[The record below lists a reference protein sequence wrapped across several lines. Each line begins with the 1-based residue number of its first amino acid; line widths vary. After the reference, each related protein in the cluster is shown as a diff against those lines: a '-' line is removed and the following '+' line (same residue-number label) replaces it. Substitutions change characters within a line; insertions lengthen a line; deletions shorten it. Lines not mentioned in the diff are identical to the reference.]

1 MLEITI
7 PATELYDEAKQEFI
21 YIEGSKTLLLEHSLL
36 SISKWEAKWKKPFL
50 DETPKTKEELYDY
63 IRCMTVT
70 PKVDPKVYL
79 GLTTENL
86 KAVQD
91 YIDDKMTATWFT
103 DKDKKNALS
112 KPGFKKGEKITS
124 ELIYYWMVASD
135 IPFECEKWHINR
147 LMTLIRVC
155 SIKNAPEK
163 KMSKRD
169 VMSQNRS
176 LNARRKA
183 AGRTRG

>member
-1 MLEITI
+1 MLEII
-7 PATELYDEAKQEFI
+7 VPATELYDESKQEFI
-21 YIEGSKTLLLEHSLL
+21 YIDSETTLKLEHSLL

-50 DETPKTKEELYDY
+50 DEKPKTKEELYDY
-63 IRCMTVT
+63 VRCMTIT

-79 GLTTENL
+79 GLSSQNL
-86 KAVQD
+86 KDIQE
-91 YIDDKMTATWFT
+91 YINDTMTATWFT
-103 DKDKKNALS
+103 EKDKKEASS

-155 SIKNAPEK
+155 SIKNAPQQ

-169 VMSQNRS
+169 VMAQNRS
-176 LNARRKA
+176 LNAARRAKHKTK
-183 AGRTRG
+183 G